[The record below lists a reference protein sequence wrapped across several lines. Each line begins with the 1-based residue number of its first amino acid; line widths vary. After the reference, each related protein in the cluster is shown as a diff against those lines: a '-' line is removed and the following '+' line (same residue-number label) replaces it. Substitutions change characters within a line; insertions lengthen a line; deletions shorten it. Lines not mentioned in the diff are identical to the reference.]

1 MKLSFKTDNKN
12 ETLNKYNEINSN
24 KYIRNYFS
32 FPLEVDELKKENLFQ
47 TEKTLYEFFPFLKTK
62 NNYDYKNQENNPNM
76 SNEIQY
82 DNFKNK

>member
-12 ETLNKYNEINSN
+12 EKLNNYEEINSN

-62 NNYDYKNQENNPNM
+62 NNYENKNQ
-76 SNEIQY
+76 
-82 DNFKNK
+82 